1 MLVTHGVSRVELQ
14 NGYILNIFIYLF
26 DVYLFSMRY
35 QVDNNLFTAPCTRAK
50 TEDFLTFLCLRSE
63 WCNHLV
69 NIQQL
74 FTEVEEFS
82 GGYLPS

>member
-1 MLVTHGVSRVELQ
+1 M
-14 NGYILNIFIYLF
+14 
-26 DVYLFSMRY
+26 
-35 QVDNNLFTAPCTRAK
+35 DNNLFTAPCTRAK